1 MGLSKAQKH
10 LLIWSGALLVLAE
23 IIKRVPMG
31 AKTTMMVGLIEL
43 ILAIRAGIAFG
54 FAASK
59 RSS

>member
-10 LLIWSGALLVLAE
+10 LLIWSGGLLVLAE

-31 AKTTMMVGLIEL
+31 QKTTMTVGFIEL
-43 ILAIRAGIAFG
+43 ILAIFAGIAFG

-59 RSS
+59 RSG